1 MVNIYNIS
9 PRYSF
14 LDVLAK
20 YIIETA
26 KEQNLNIAND
36 LILLPTRRSCRYIK
50 DIFLKLNN
58 NEASLLPTI
67 RSLGD
72 IDENGIAIL
81 DYENEG
87 LEIGLPD
94 AISSIERNLILSS
107 MVKIKMKDLSD
118 EQTYS
123 LAVDLAH
130 LMDTVEM
137 EELNFANLKN
147 IVSDEYSEHWQET
160 LEFLKIVTEE
170 YPKVLTSYNRLNPIA
185 RKVKLIEKQIEFW
198 KKYPHKGRIF
208 AGGSTGSLVPI
219 AKMLKTIANMEN

>member
-20 YIIETA
+20 YVLETA

-36 LILLPTRRSCRYIK
+36 LILLPTRRSCRYLK
-50 DIFLKLNN
+50 EIFFNLNGKN
-58 NEASLLPTI
+58 ASLLPTI

-72 IDENGIAIL
+72 IDENGIALL
-81 DYENEG
+81 DYENEE
-87 LEIGLPD
+87 LEIDLPP

-107 MVKIKMKDLSD
+107 MVKVKMKDLSE

-137 EELNFANLKN
+137 EELSFDNLKN
-147 IVSDEYSEHWQET
+147 IVSVEYSEHWQET
-160 LEFLKIVTEE
+160 LEFL
-170 YPKVLTSYNRLNPIA
+170 
-185 RKVKLIEKQIEFW
+185 
-198 KKYPHKGRIF
+198 
-208 AGGSTGSLVPI
+208 
-219 AKMLKTIANMEN
+219 

>member
-107 MVKIKMKDLSD
+107 ISSFDFNIENSIS
-118 EQTYS
+118 T
-123 LAVDLAH
+123 
-130 LMDTVEM
+130 
-137 EELNFANLKN
+137 ANLLSSFAF
-147 IVSDEYSEHWQET
+147 IPCPIPSD
-160 LEFLKIVTEE
+160 K
-170 YPKVLTSYNRLNPIA
+170 
-185 RKVKLIEKQIEFW
+185 
-198 KKYPHKGRIF
+198 
-208 AGGSTGSLVPI
+208 
-219 AKMLKTIANMEN
+219 AK